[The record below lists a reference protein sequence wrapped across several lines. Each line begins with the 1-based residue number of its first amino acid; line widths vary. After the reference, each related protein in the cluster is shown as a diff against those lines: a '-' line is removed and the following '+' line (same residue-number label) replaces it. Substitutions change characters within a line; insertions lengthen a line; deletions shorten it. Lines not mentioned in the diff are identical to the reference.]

1 MLYPFPVRLHR
12 FIIDADLAQTFATIT
27 DTSVLHQWQKV
38 LRLKAGDHVML
49 CDGKG
54 MESEATMETLEA
66 KHAKLRLH
74 GAHTVT
80 AEPSQEVTL
89 YCSVLKRENFEWVVQ
104 KCTELGVKNIV
115 PVIAKRTVK
124 TGLKMERLRLIAKE
138 AAEQSGRGM
147 IPKISEPVDFASALV
162 EAKNRTNVF
171 FQMQKEKTE
180 SSTLKTESCNIWI
193 GPEGGWTEEEEQ
205 EAMDQGCHIASLG
218 KLTLRAETAAVVGC
232 FSVLRPN
239 G

>member
-74 GAHTVT
+74 GAHTMT

-104 KCTELGVKNIV
+104 KCTELGVKSIV

-124 TGLKMERLRLIAKE
+124 TGLKMERLRTIAKE

-147 IPKISEPVDFASALV
+147 IPQISVPVNFASALV
-162 EAKNRTNVF
+162 EAKNTTNIF
-171 FQMQKEKTE
+171 FQTQQEKTE
-180 SSTLKTESCNIWI
+180 SYTLKAESCNIWI
-193 GPEGGWTEEEEQ
+193 GPEGGWTEEE
-205 EAMDQGCHIASLG
+205 IALAKEHACITGSLG
-218 KLTLRAETAAVVGC
+218 TLTLRAETAAVVAVYAAIHC
-232 FSVLRPN
+232 T
-239 G
+239 